1 MSDRKDFPHPD
12 PPNKYNPGTRNESIE
27 YVENDRENILKKFFF
42 DF

>member
-1 MSDRKDFPHPD
+1 MSDKKDFPHPD

-42 DF
+42 P